1 VINDLLGRVGTINQ
15 AFVAIDD
22 NTLDHRGTKGTKG
35 TRRFKGKYQPYFCYA
50 FFVPFVLFAPFC
62 VLVLS
67 LAILI
72 N

>member
-1 VINDLLGRVGTINQ
+1 MINDLLGRVGTINQ

-35 TRRFKGKYQPYFCYA
+35 TRRFKESINLAVCYA
-50 FFVPFVLFAPFC
+50 FFVPFVLFLPVC

-67 LAILI
+67 LAILM